1 MPWTLLGADH
11 DGHLCTSDRLKPAA
25 DTVLARAVVAPVPLE
40 EQNQEPRARLSI
52 DLALSLAL
60 KPQNP
65 GK

>member
-52 DLALSLAL
+52 DFGTELGTETTKS
-60 KPQNP
+60 
-65 GK
+65 G